1 MYVQKRCITQK
12 NEKIRMLA
20 LFNTLTEEDKDVV
33 ISMSDSLVRK
43 YGIFLKVKRRKSGQ
57 KKEGGK

>member
-1 MYVQKRCITQK
+1 MYVSKRCITQK

-20 LFNTLTEEDKDVV
+20 LFNTLTEEDKDFV

-43 YGIFLKVKRRKSGQ
+43 YGIFLKVRTRKTGQ
-57 KKEGGK
+57 K